1 MLIKRDT
8 ITGVVATT
16 AAQIKNILKIRRVFA
31 FFLIVFSFGMIWV
44 ASIYSSQRYNVAS
57 LTSGS
62 PPGLDRID
70 DSGLDA
76 IVAFK
81 DRNGATIVREFGK
94 LRNDGVAPEDTLV
107 DLGSITKTVTAIAT
121 LKLVDKGWL
130 GLNETLDAIW
140 PDVPDDKADISV
152 HQLLTHTSGLTNEV
166 GQDHDRLS
174 REAFVN
180 RVFESDLDED
190 HVGEYHYS
198 NAAYGL
204 LAAIVE
210 RRSGKTFD
218 AFLNEDLLRPA
229 GLDPMGYEQ
238 AYTDDRSL
246 LTTRSHR
253 TLFSRQSI
261 WTASW
266 GGHAPG
272 WSLIGNGGMVSTPV
286 SLLRFW
292 SAVREGRV
300 ISMALL
306 RKALTPHTDSRRDE
320 ESFYGYGL
328 MIQDMPPHGRVY
340 WHDGENDVFSSEFRE
355 LVNSGLIVMTA
366 GRDRDAF
373 EAMRLILRD
382 MHENVSS

>member
-1 MLIKRDT
+1 MPIKRGA

-16 AAQIKNILKIRRVFA
+16 GRFIKNMLKIRGVFA
-31 FFLIVFSFGMIWV
+31 FFLIVFSFGMIWL
-44 ASIYSSQRYNVAS
+44 ASIYSSQKYTITN
-57 LTSGS
+57 LTSGT

-70 DSGLDA
+70 DRRLDA

-81 DRNGATIVREFGK
+81 DRNGAIVVREFGK
-94 LRNDGVAPEDTLV
+94 LKNDGVAPEETLV
-107 DLGSITKTVTAIAT
+107 DLGSITKTVTAVAT
-121 LKLVDKGWL
+121 LKLVDNARL
-130 GLNETLDAIW
+130 GLSETLDAIW
-140 PDVPDDKADISV
+140 PDVPDDKADITV

-174 REAFVN
+174 RESFVD

-198 NAAYGL
+198 NAGYGL

-210 RRSGKTFD
+210 RRSGKSFD

-229 GLDPMGYEQ
+229 GLDPIGYEQ

-266 GGHAPG
+266 GGHSPG

-292 SAVREGRV
+292 SAVREGRI
-300 ISMALL
+300 ISTGLL

-328 MIQDMPPHGRVY
+328 MIQDMAPHGRVY

-355 LVNSGLIVMTA
+355 LGNSGLIVMTA

-382 MHENVSS
+382 MGESAGS